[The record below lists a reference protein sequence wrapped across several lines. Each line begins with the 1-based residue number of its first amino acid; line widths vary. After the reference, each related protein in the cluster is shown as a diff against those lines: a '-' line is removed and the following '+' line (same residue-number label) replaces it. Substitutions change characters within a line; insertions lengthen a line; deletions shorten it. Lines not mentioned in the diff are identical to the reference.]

1 LSDGLCSS
9 SYESKHPERRPD
21 NFLSGL
27 SRLNVAIATL
37 SAQTM
42 TLPHDNW
49 NIQDIDVESDYKD
62 FLEDLFSDHGWTV
75 LREQP
80 PAGTDYSADM
90 LIEHDELGWFGIEA
104 KVTNYGGRQPAA
116 AHHQIVK
123 KYRGRMYI
131 GHRIDRWVYAPF
143 YQYPEGAKLSTDIPD
158 PQRQSIV
165 TELVCP
171 FFSKHGIGYLDPF
184 RWVIKFQL
192 HDPKYTISIQ
202 DEVNHTNIDKIDSY
216 VDKQMQEYSYR

>member
-1 LSDGLCSS
+1 
-9 SYESKHPERRPD
+9 
-21 NFLSGL
+21 
-27 SRLNVAIATL
+27 
-37 SAQTM
+37 M
-42 TLPHDNW
+42 TLPHENW
-49 NIQDIDVESDYKD
+49 TIQDIGDESDYKD
-62 FLEDLFSDHGWTV
+62 FLEDYFSDHGWTV
-75 LREQP
+75 IREEA
-80 PAGTDYSADM
+80 PAGTGYSADM
-90 LIEHDELGWFGIEA
+90 LIEDDELGWFGIEA
-104 KVTNYGGRQPAA
+104 KVTNYGGSQPAA

-131 GHRIDRWVYAPF
+131 GHRINRWIYAPF

-165 TELVCP
+165 TELICP

-202 DEVNHTNIDKIDSY
+202 DDVNHTDIDKIDSY
-216 VDKQMQEYSYR
+216 VNKQMQEYSYQ